1 MHAWRHL
8 EHFFSL
14 LLGSKEFWAAILGA
28 VIGGLMAGW
37 FALLAQKQAAK
48 DQRRYALEAERRVVK
63 NLLQAIRAEL
73 TVLRTENVNQLQK
86 DLNQRAEARKN
97 LSNPSYVQF
106 PPMAIVPTEQN
117 YFIVFDSNGA
127 SLGMLEDK
135 SLLQQ
140 MIKVYGLAKSLL
152 DTLNTGSRDFDR
164 YSQIPNHLNEKQ
176 IAAEK
181 LWEFEERIRNGL
193 GTLIN
198 ELDPLLK
205 KLEDP

>member
-48 DQRRYALEAERRVVK
+48 DQRRYALEAERRAVK

-73 TVLRTENVNQLQK
+73 TVLRTENVDQLQK
-86 DLNQRAEARKN
+86 DLSQRAEAREK
-97 LSNPSYVQF
+97 LSNPNYVQF
-106 PPMAIVPTEQN
+106 PPLAIVPTEQN
-117 YFIVFDSNGA
+117 YFIVFDSNA
-127 SLGMLEDK
+127 VSLGMINDK
-135 SLLQQ
+135 SLLRQI
-140 MIKVYGLAKSLL
+140 IKVYGLAKSMV
-152 DTLNTGSRDFDR
+152 DTLNTGSRDFEHYR
-164 YSQIPNHLNEKQ
+164 QIPNQSPEKQ
-176 IAAEK
+176 IAADK

-193 GTLIN
+193 GTLLN

-205 KLEDP
+205 KLEDL